1 MSSKI
6 LAQQNTKGILKE
18 FDLRYTACRSEIL
31 DLLNQKAVAL
41 SHADIEKNVGA
52 AFDRVTVYRTL
63 KTFVEKGLIHKVLDD
78 EGGSKYALCSEA
90 CHRSDRHHHH
100 DHVHFKCLECGE
112 TSCLEGITI
121 PAISLP
127 KGYIFEEA
135 NLLVNGVCKKCNT
148 GS

>member
-6 LAQQNTKGILKE
+6 LAQQDTKEILKD

-31 DLLNQKAVAL
+31 DLLNQRAIAL
-41 SHADIEKNVGA
+41 SHADIEKNVGD

-78 EGGSKYALCSEA
+78 EGSSKYALCSEA
-90 CHRSDRHHHH
+90 CHKADHHHHH

-121 PAISLP
+121 PTIALP
-127 KGYIFEEA
+127 RGYVFKEA
-135 NLLVNGVCKKCNT
+135 NLLVNGTCEKCNER
-148 GS
+148 